1 MNNEEQIPKKQRKFA
16 LQSVMRWRPFKREP
30 KTIKVVI
37 PENWMN
43 CAVTVDNNFIAD
55 TNDSSNCDN
64 LKFPLPK
71 PKHKWHIK
79 SYTGD
84 MNRPNKSAVVL
95 IDKP

>member
-1 MNNEEQIPKKQRKFA
+1 MNNEEQMPKKQRKFA

-55 TNDSSNCDN
+55 TNDSNFWDT